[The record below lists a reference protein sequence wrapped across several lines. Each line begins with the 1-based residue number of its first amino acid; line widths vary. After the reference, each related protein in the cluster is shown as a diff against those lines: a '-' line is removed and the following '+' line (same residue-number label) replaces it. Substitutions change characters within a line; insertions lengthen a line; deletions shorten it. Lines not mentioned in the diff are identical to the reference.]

1 MKRVLFFFML
11 IPLFTACNDN
21 DPDYSLDK
29 FVTDLVTIENPDQA
43 TTFFMH
49 TDDSTRLWTIATNL
63 KYYRPKDGQRVIA
76 NYTLLSDKPDSAAYD
91 HDVKLNDVY
100 EVLTKGIF
108 NITAATQDS
117 IGNDNVYIEDMW
129 IGNHFLNVEF
139 VYPGGHKMHFINLV
153 SDTSKVYNDGKI
165 HLEFRHNANN
175 DYPTYNRWGLVSF
188 NLKSLET
195 QATDTLSIVVHTKEF
210 DLGEKTYNLTYH
222 FGSSPAGAPRRVSM
236 KPLKALVE

>member
-1 MKRVLFFFML
+1 MKRIVFFLVLL
-11 IPLFTACNDN
+11 PLFVACNDN
-21 DPDYSLDK
+21 DQDYSLDDY
-29 FVTDLVTIENPDQA
+29 VVELVTVENPDLVN
-43 TTFFMH
+43 TFFMR
-49 TDDSTRLWTIATNL
+49 TDDSTRLWTAATNFRN
-63 KYYRPKDGQRVIA
+63 YRPKDGQRIIA
-76 NYTLLSDKPDSAAYD
+76 NYTILSDKPESATYD
-91 HDVKLNDVY
+91 HDVKLNDLY

-108 NITAATQDS
+108 NVTAATQDS

-129 IGNHFLNVEF
+129 IGSHFLNVEF
-139 VYPGGHKMHFINLV
+139 VYPGSYKMHFINLV

-175 DYPTYNRWGLVSF
+175 DYPDYNRWGIVSF
-188 NLKSLET
+188 DLKSLET
-195 QATDTLSIVVHTKEF
+195 QNADSVNIVLHTKEF